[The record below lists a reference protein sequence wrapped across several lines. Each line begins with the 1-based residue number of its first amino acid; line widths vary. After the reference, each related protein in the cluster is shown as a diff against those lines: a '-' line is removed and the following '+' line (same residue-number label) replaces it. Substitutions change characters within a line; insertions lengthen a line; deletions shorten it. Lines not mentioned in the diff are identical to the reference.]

1 MNPILKKLMQNMCK
15 CEDQCSCKRPTDSE
29 LERLTGEPHFAGY
42 PLQSG
47 IPPAQSSGDHLRQS
61 NGLHALQPARDM
73 NATINEL
80 AEQAGAV
87 IRTKFGK
94 PVNLYELEKFADLII
109 RECVKT
115 LKKDMEL
122 AHIQLIP
129 LDFKMYANGR
139 IQRTIKEHFGVE

>member
-1 MNPILKKLMQNMCK
+1 MQNMCK
-15 CEDQCSCKRPTDSE
+15 CEDQCSCMRPTDSE

-47 IPPAQSSGDHLRQS
+47 MPP
-61 NGLHALQPARDM
+61 PARDM

-94 PVNLYELEKFADLII
+94 PINLYELEKFADLII
-109 RECVKT
+109 EQCCYQVREI
-115 LKKDMEL
+115 DAMQIRDYFFGE
-122 AHIQLIP
+122 Q
-129 LDFKMYANGR
+129 NER
-139 IQRTIKEHFGVE
+139 RTF